1 MFMHQFSSLES
12 TIKVLI
18 CSIILTYTECRYRF
32 HFCVPQ
38 MLKLSI
44 LNVGLKEHLKIISN
58 VPTYVVVV
66 SSFYVEI
73 GKSSEVQKLKLS
85 YV

>member
-1 MFMHQFSSLES
+1 MFMHQISSLES
-12 TIKVLI
+12 TIRVLI

-44 LNVGLKEHLKIISN
+44 LNVRLKEHLKIISG
-58 VPTYVVVV
+58 VPTYVV
-66 SSFYVEI
+66 SSFYLEI